1 MPKPVL
7 IIGSFRSAGC
17 GFTIC
22 LVFAEHVSSTTKH
35 HISCGNV
42 RHVQQVGESQGKGR
56 LSFIHKVKKTGMRLS
71 FLLQNYSYC

>member
-17 GFTIC
+17 KFTIC

-35 HISCGNV
+35 HIAYAMCGAS
-42 RHVQQVGESQGKGR
+42 QVGESHGKGR

-71 FLLQNYSYC
+71 FILQNYSYC

>member
-1 MPKPVL
+1 MRYPLTVYGSRLWLTPKPVL

-17 GFTIC
+17 KFTIC

-42 RHVQQVGESQGKGR
+42 RHV
-56 LSFIHKVKKTGMRLS
+56 
-71 FLLQNYSYC
+71 